1 MRNCSNCKHK
11 ALLMYEE
18 PCVSCSHR
26 YNDHWEL
33 QCSEILEAAKAI
45 KKFCTVNKCVD
56 CPFYDEGHDPVCLLA
71 PKDDN
76 NIPRVWRLLS

>member
-26 YNDHWEL
+26 YNDKWEL
-33 QCSEILEAAKAI
+33 QGSEILEAAKAI
-45 KKFCTVNKCVD
+45 KKFCTVNKCAD
-56 CPFYDEGHDPVCLLA
+56 CPFYERHDPVCLLA

-76 NIPRVWRLLS
+76 NIPRVWRILS